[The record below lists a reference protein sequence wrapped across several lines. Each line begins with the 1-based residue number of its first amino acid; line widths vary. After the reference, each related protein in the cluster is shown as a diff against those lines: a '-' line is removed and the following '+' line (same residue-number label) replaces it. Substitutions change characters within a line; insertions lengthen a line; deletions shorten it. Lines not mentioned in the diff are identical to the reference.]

1 LEWELVIIKNYKKNL
16 VKIDGKDIVLCHCYV
31 ADTFFKRFKGLMLS
45 SPLEKDE
52 GLILTKTNS
61 IHMFFMKYEID
72 VLFLDKN
79 NIIID
84 KIVSMKRRRISKIYK
99 SCSLVVEL
107 RSKTLIN
114 LNIEIGDKLIF
125 IESPNE

>member
-1 LEWELVIIKNYKKNL
+1 
-16 VKIDGKDIVLCHCYV
+16 
-31 ADTFFKRFKGLMLS
+31 MLS